1 MALGLAVIASLF
13 ALVYFLRARR
23 KTPSIAQ
30 RYRERR
36 ARRRTSEQPIDPTF
50 QFNEPSDDAE
60 LRP

>member
-1 MALGLAVIASLF
+1 MVFGLAVIATLF

-36 ARRRTSEQPIDPTF
+36 SRRRGAEQPIDPNF
-50 QFNEPSDDAE
+50 QFDAPPDE
-60 LRP
+60 GEES